1 MSETAVT
8 VGPGSQLALP
18 WLAPALAAAVR
29 VPGHALVL
37 HAAPGQG
44 ALHWGLALAQ
54 AALCDAP
61 PSEGMAC
68 GECASCRLV
77 QARSHPDL
85 RVLMPEAQAVA
96 LGWQESPGE
105 KRRPSKQL
113 RIEELRGLTDWAHM
127 SSSRGRGK
135 QALIFQA
142 EAMNEHAAN
151 ALLKTLEEP
160 APGTRLVLTAAE
172 PARLLPT
179 VRSRCQVVA
188 MPPIAAALALP
199 WLRQQGIADDAQAR
213 SLLAATAGQ
222 PLAVAQWRGLGI
234 DAAAWQRLPAAMLQ
248 GDSASF
254 SGWPLP
260 LVVDAL
266 QKLCVDAMRL
276 RSGATATYFA
286 SESPGVAR
294 LAQADVAALTEWWAA
309 LQRSARHAE
318 HPWSEPLR
326 VESLVQQAAV
336 ALRPAKPA
344 KSGTPL
350 SPGAWLNS
358 KA

>member
-1 MSETAVT
+1 VSDTTVA

-18 WLAPALAAAVR
+18 WLAPALATAQR
-29 VPGHALVL
+29 VPGHALLL

-44 ALHWGLALAQ
+44 ALHWGIALAQ
-54 AALCDAP
+54 AALCDVP
-61 PSEGMAC
+61 PAAGLAC

-105 KRRPSKQL
+105 KRRASKQI
-113 RIEELRGLTDWAHM
+113 RIEELRGLSDWAHM
-127 SSSRGRGK
+127 SAARGRGK

-142 EAMNEHAAN
+142 EAMNDHAAN

-160 APGTRLVLTAAE
+160 APGTRLVLTSAE

-188 MPPIAAALALP
+188 MPQIAATLALP

-222 PLAVAQWRGLGI
+222 PLAVAQWRSLGI
-234 DAAAWQRLPAAMLQ
+234 DAAAWQCLPAAVLR
-248 GDSASF
+248 GDPAAV

-260 LVVDAL
+260 LIVDAL
-266 QKLCVDAMRL
+266 QKLCVDALRL
-276 RSGATATYFA
+276 RSGVPATYFA
-286 SESPGVAR
+286 PDADGLGR
-294 LAQADVAALTEWWAA
+294 LAQVDVAALNGWWAS
-309 LQRSARHAE
+309 LLRSARHAE
-318 HPWSEPLR
+318 HPWSEPLL
-326 VESLVQQAAV
+326 VENLVQQAAK

-344 KSGTPL
+344 KSGTPEP
-350 SPGAWLNS
+350 SGASLNS
-358 KA
+358 